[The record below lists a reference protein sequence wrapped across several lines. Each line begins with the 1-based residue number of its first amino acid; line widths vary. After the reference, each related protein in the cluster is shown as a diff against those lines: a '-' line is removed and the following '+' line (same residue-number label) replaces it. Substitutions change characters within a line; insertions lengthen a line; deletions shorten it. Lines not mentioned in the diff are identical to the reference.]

1 MFNKYSQESIFAAYN
16 VPITNS
22 LFISP
27 IRKDKTPTC
36 KLIYHTNGTL
46 MYLDNRPGEFRGDV
60 INFVKHIKN
69 ISYKQAL
76 LDVYK
81 TMNNGTISTH
91 LKQNINLISNKEKST
106 IKLNF
111 KEFTKEDLDYWNSY
125 YINIDLLN
133 NFNIKSVK
141 ECFIKNSEGE
151 YFNCR
156 KKDEMCFAYLFPDN
170 TVKVYFPE
178 RKAYRFVSNTTT
190 IQGLSQL
197 KEDPEYVVITK
208 SLKDVIVLH
217 LLGIPA
223 LAPQTESI
231 IPSSIIDSF
240 DKTYLL
246 YDNDIAGRKA
256 SIKVRNKHPEV
267 PILLIPQEYGVK
279 DISDF
284 IKKYGID
291 KTKQLIEYGKKRINK
306 M

>member
-1 MFNKYSQESIFAAYN
+1 MYG

-36 KLIYHTNGTL
+36 KLLYHSNGTL
-46 MYLDNRPGEFRGDV
+46 MYLDNRPGEFRGDC
-60 INFVKHIKN
+60 INFVRFLKGL
-69 ISYKQAL
+69 SYKEAL
-76 LDVYK
+76 LDIYK
-81 TMNNGTISTH
+81 TMSVNTHSTYTKKDIS
-91 LKQNINLISNKEKST
+91 LISNKEKAT

-111 KEFTKEDLDYWNSY
+111 KDFTKEDLDYWGQY

-133 NFNIKSVK
+133 KFNIKSVK
-141 ECFIKNSEGE
+141 ECFIKNKDGE

-156 KKDEMCFAYLFPDN
+156 KKNELCFAYLFPDN
-170 TVKVYFPE
+170 TVKVYFPD
-178 RKAYRFVSNTTT
+178 RDSYRFVSNTTS
-190 IQGLSQL
+190 IQGLAQL
-197 KEDPEYVVITK
+197 KDNPEYVVITK

-240 DKTYLL
+240 EKSYLF
-246 YDNDIAGRKA
+246 YDNDVAGRKA
-256 SIKVRNKHPEV
+256 SIKVRNKYTEV

-291 KTKQLIEYGKKRINK
+291 KTKQLIEYGRRRISNL
-306 M
+306 